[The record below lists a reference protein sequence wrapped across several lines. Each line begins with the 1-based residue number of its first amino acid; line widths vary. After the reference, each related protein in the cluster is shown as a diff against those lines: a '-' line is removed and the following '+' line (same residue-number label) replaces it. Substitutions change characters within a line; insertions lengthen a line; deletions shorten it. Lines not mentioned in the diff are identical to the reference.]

1 MGRLNVKAKFIS
13 TYNNQISQSEVKP
26 IQFVAS
32 VMELCGDQL
41 CHLACDPTQSLR
53 NRLPPC
59 SSSVISVIL
68 SGLPLKLHSTVKSK
82 WSGLLLKIQSYKIQK
97 IQRYKIQRYKC
108 RISAKNRCLL
118 EMVRHFHYGLP
129 VKLLA
134 FSIVAYSSSSVLFN
148 SVFQLAYQARCY
160 IWATFCLLFLWL
172 DEHRVLTKA
181 SLQEKVSSIN
191 MLISFIVD

>member
-82 WSGLLLKIQSYKIQK
+82 WSGLLLKIQSYLNAEFLPKTDAYLKWLDIFIMVYLLNYQHFLLLH
-97 IQRYKIQRYKC
+97 IRLPVY
-108 RISAKNRCLL
+108 CLIL
-118 EMVRHFHYGLP
+118 FFNWPIKQDVTFGLHFACFSYGLMNTECSP
-129 VKLLA
+129 KLHCRRR
-134 FSIVAYSSSSVLFN
+134 FP
-148 SVFQLAYQARCY
+148 
-160 IWATFCLLFLWL
+160 
-172 DEHRVLTKA
+172 A
-181 SLQEKVSSIN
+181 STC
-191 MLISFIVD
+191 